1 MNDPIRGYNQKGE
14 AVTSNIVKW
23 AKEVKKKK
31 KKKRK
36 KNAKNKATVSWI
48 ISFRDSTAIFQTS
61 NLQLMDVKSFA
72 MILKP
77 PLLLD

>member
-14 AVTSNIVKW
+14 AATSNIVKW
-23 AKEVKKKK
+23 AKEA

-48 ISFRDSTAIFQTS
+48 ISFRDSTAVFQTS

-77 PLLLD
+77 P

>member
-31 KKKRK
+31 EKKKEKR
-36 KNAKNKATVSWI
+36 
-48 ISFRDSTAIFQTS
+48 
-61 NLQLMDVKSFA
+61 
-72 MILKP
+72 
-77 PLLLD
+77 